1 MGADAVCLS
10 VAPAVVGLHAHTDI
24 IGHSST
30 VVGTGQLGNESGE
43 VDDSSG
49 FTELWK
55 HQTGIGQ
62 SLTTVIGKLRKQIGA
77 TERLDILVVEVECKL
92 HILGSLHCLVAYL
105 GTHLLGLVIVEMAG
119 FIKAFSG
126 NLRLGQPLLRDN
138 VREADALDHSAHR
151 DAQDGS
157 SLLHTTQLEGV
168 FIVLLPL
175 GIGYGSKLIIDS
187 LACRRAALEIEIHCG
202 ACAEV
207 GIVPVIDGTGYG
219 GAAHT
224 ALNGILGKQS
234 GGGIG
239 VGKSE

>member
-1 MGADAVCLS
+1 
-10 VAPAVVGLHAHTDI
+10 
-24 IGHSST
+24 
-30 VVGTGQLGNESGE
+30 
-43 VDDSSG
+43 
-49 FTELWK
+49 
-55 HQTGIGQ
+55 
-62 SLTTVIGKLRKQIGA
+62 
-77 TERLDILVVEVECKL
+77 
-92 HILGSLHCLVAYL
+92 
-105 GTHLLGLVIVEMAG
+105 MAG